1 MQGSLPLPFFPLL
14 PIVSDNAPVFFVPD
28 VAAVRARPAAYS
40 LPYRVL
46 LPGYR
51 YHSYLPFLLC
61 RKQARPAA

>member
-14 PIVSDNAPVFFVPD
+14 PVVSDNAPVFFVPD

-51 YHSYLPFLLC
+51 YHSYL
-61 RKQARPAA
+61 